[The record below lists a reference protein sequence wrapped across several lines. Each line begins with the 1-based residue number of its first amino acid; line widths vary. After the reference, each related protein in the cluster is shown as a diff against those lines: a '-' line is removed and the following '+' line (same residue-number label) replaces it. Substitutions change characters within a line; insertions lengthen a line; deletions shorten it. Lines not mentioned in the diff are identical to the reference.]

1 MLSLVSSLSK
11 NLASFCFL
19 HYSNHHFLNLSRAM
33 SKKAIILLAEGA
45 EEMETVIT
53 TDVLRRGGIDV
64 TVAGIVGK
72 DPVKCSRD
80 VVILPDTSLDEA
92 LKKGPYD
99 VVVMPG
105 GLKGAE
111 NLAADKNVGAL
122 LQEQEKDGRLI
133 AAVCAAPT
141 ALKAHG
147 VGIGKT
153 VTSHPS
159 MKEKMS
165 EGGQYKYTEDRVVQD
180 GQLITSRGPGTC
192 FEFGLAIVGEL
203 AGSEKA
209 NSLIAPMLVKM

>member
-1 MLSLVSSLSK
+1 MLSLASRLSK
-11 NLASFCFL
+11 NFVSFCFL
-19 HYSNHHFLNLSRAM
+19 HYPNHKFLSLSNAM
-33 SKKAIILLAEGA
+33 SKKALVLLAEGA

-72 DPVKCSRD
+72 EPVKCSRD

-122 LQEQEKDGRLI
+122 LKEQEKDGRLI

-192 FEFGLAIVGEL
+192 FEFGLAIVGQL

-209 NSLIAPMLVKM
+209 NSLIAPMLVKV